1 MKKILV
7 IMIVTGLLFATG
19 AYSQPAA
26 KKSLGGAPVKS
37 TEEVKKESGKKELP
51 KATAAPAKADTKK
64 AAKSAKPIKGKVV
77 SLTNL
82 YLGKAGAITKD
93 EAVKMADK
101 GDPIVFMV
109 GDGKKGKIYFVYNT
123 DGTFGGKNLAKYAN
137 NKNVG
142 IVGKTKTING
152 VNYIIAEI
160 IESMD

>member
-7 IMIVTGLLFATG
+7 LMIVTGLLFATG
-19 AYSQPAA
+19 AYSQEAK

-37 TEEVKKESGKKELP
+37 TEEVKKDAGKKELP
-51 KATAAPAKADTKK
+51 KTTVAPAKTDTKK
-64 AAKSAKPIKGKVV
+64 AKSAKPLKGKVV
-77 SLTNL
+77 SFTNVIM
-82 YLGKAGAITKD
+82 GKAGSITKD
-93 EAVKMADK
+93 EAIKMADK

-142 IVGKTKTING
+142 IVGKTKTVNG
-152 VNYIIAEI
+152 INYIVAEM